1 MGKEKTYALML
12 ENLKDLLEDDDFE
25 ISILAN
31 ASALMMERLE
41 GLNWVGFYLLRGKEL
56 LLGPFQGNVACTRI
70 PLGKGVV
77 GSSAER
83 KESIVVPDVNDFPGY
98 IACDEATK
106 SEIVIPL
113 FVKGRVYGVLD
124 IDSGRLNRFSR
135 TDLRYLEDAA
145 KLIASRLEKI
155 KLHEI

>member
-1 MGKEKTYALML
+1 
-12 ENLKDLLEDDDFE
+12 
-25 ISILAN
+25 
-31 ASALMMERLE
+31 
-41 GLNWVGFYLLRGKEL
+41 
-56 LLGPFQGNVACTRI
+56 
-70 PLGKGVV
+70 LGKGVV

>member
-56 LLGPFQGNVACTRI
+56 LLGPFQGKVACTRI

>member
-56 LLGPFQGNVACTRI
+56 LLGPFQGKVACTQI